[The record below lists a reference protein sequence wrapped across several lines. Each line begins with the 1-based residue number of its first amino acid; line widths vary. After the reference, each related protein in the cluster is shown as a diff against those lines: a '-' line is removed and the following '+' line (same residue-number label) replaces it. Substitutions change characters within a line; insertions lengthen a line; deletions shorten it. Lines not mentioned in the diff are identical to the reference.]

1 MTHPYRMPQPTPDDQ
16 PAPDPH
22 NDQEIDTAGTEA
34 DDNHPDTR
42 HQKASGRP
50 EEVPGDENSHDIV
63 GPTGEEMPDQKHD
76 GVNQEVRQ
84 TLAGKRKRVGN

>member
-1 MTHPYRMPQPTPDDQ
+1 MPQPTPDDQ

-34 DDNHPDTR
+34 D
-42 HQKASGRP
+42 
-50 EEVPGDENSHDIV
+50 ENAHDIV

-76 GVNQEVRQ
+76 GVE
-84 TLAGKRKRVGN
+84 TPKATTH

>member
-16 PAPDPH
+16 PAPEPH

-34 DDNHPDTR
+34 DDNKPDTKPDS

-50 EEVPGDENSHDIV
+50 EEVPGDENAHDIV
-63 GPTGEEMPDQKHD
+63 GPTGEEMPNQTHD
-76 GVNQEVRQ
+76 GVETPRQ
-84 TLAGKRKRVGN
+84 QTH